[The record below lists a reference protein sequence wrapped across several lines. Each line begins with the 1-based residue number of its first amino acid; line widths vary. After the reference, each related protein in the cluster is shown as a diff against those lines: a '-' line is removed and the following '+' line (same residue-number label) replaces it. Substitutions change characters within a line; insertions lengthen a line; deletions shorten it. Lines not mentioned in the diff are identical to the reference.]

1 MGASRATISTMR
13 LVLVL
18 AAALCVAAAD
28 VTRRSK
34 RFRVCRYRARRCH
47 KRVARSRLAKRAKA
61 HSKAAKKAHKKANK
75 HARKA
80 GQWWRFWRR
89 AAHRNKSRKARR
101 KAHKHSK
108 IANKHWRIS
117 AKLRAYIRKA
127 HKHCGRRFIYCMRRG
142 RRSRGYYKRRAAAR
156 RKFYACR
163 RNKKC
168 WAKWVKAHKKR
179 MARFRKMR
187 AIRRKKLAL
196 WRKKRAHY
204 RKLRAIRHARC
215 MKNKHCRARFFARR
229 RARIAPTRSGG
240 LLAGST

>member
-18 AAALCVAAAD
+18 AAALCVAAVTAEYSSVEEDVVPETSLVESATASVAGAD

-61 HSKAAKKAHKKANK
+61 HAKVAKAHSKAARKAHKKANK

-89 AAHRNKSRKARR
+89 ASHRR
-101 KAHKHSK
+101 KAHKARSKAHKHAK
-108 IANKHWRIS
+108 IANKHWKIS

-142 RRSRGYYKRRAAAR
+142 RRSRAYYKRGAAAR
-156 RKFYACR
+156 KKFYACR

-168 WAKWVKAHKKR
+168 WAKWVKAHKNVW
-179 MARFRKMR
+179 
-187 AIRRKKLAL
+187 LASG
-196 WRKKRAHY
+196 
-204 RKLRAIRHARC
+204 RC
-215 MKNKHCRARFFARR
+215 VLF
-229 RARIAPTRSGG
+229 
-240 LLAGST
+240 AGSVLLSGERGALTTVS